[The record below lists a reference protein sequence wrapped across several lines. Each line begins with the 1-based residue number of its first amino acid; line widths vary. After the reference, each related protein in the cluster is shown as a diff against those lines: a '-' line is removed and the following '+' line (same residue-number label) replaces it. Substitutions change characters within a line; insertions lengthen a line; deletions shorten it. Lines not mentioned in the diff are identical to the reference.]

1 MKYSSIILASLIL
14 IISAG
19 LLSCKK
25 QPAIDE
31 KKFVMIYADMIFM
44 QDTSTS
50 SQSEIKKEVLK
61 RFNVTEND
69 YDKTINYYNDAPD
82 RWQPFFDS
90 VITYIE
96 KMKPNPKKSNVKSS
110 PEQSG
115 SLDKK
120 NL

>member
-1 MKYSSIILASLIL
+1 MRYSSIIIVSLIFT
-14 IISAG
+14 ISVG

-31 KKFVMIYADMIFM
+31 KKLVKIYADMIFM
-44 QDTSTS
+44 QDTSVS

-61 RFNVTEND
+61 RFNVNENN
-69 YDKTINYYNDAPD
+69 YDNTIEFYNDDPQ

-90 VITYIE
+90 VIIYIE
-96 KMKPNPKKSNVKSS
+96 KLKPTPKKIDVKSL
-110 PEQSG
+110 PEQSL

-120 NL
+120 DL